1 MRDEPL
7 RASGIA
13 LRLAATGLFA
23 LMSLCVQQASHE
35 VGTGQIV
42 FWRSALALIPILAY
56 LGLTGALPQALKT
69 RNPKGHAIRSLLG
82 CSAMF
87 LSFIAIAYLPLSLA
101 AALGFLAPIL
111 SVMLASLLIR
121 EVPSVLTWAMTL
133 LSFMGVL
140 LVINPFN
147 DTALSHQAWIGI
159 VCGIAMA
166 ALTALAKIMI
176 RTLTAHEHSGAIA
189 FYFAV
194 TCSLIGLATAIE
206 GWTLPTGATWG
217 WLIGAGL
224 CGGLAHIAMTE
235 ALARAPVAT
244 LAVFEYTAIFWA
256 LGFDLWLFERTP
268 SVGAIIGVICITISS
283 LVIAL
288 KGRAPVAPAQ
298 KSMTESLPNTRIIPD
313 KD

>member
-121 EVPSVLTWAMTL
+121 EVPSMLTWAMTL

-159 VCGIAMA
+159 ICGIAMA

-268 SVGAIIGVICITISS
+268 SVGAIVGVICITISS